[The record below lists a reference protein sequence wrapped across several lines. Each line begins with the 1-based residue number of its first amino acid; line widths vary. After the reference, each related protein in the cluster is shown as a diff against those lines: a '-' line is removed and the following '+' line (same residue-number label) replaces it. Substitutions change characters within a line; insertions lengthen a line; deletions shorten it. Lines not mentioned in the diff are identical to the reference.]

1 MSDIETFDIFNHKM
15 VKIGTD
21 TRENV
26 HAKGLWHQTFHCWI
40 INSTD
45 KEVRLLFQ
53 LRDKN
58 KDSFPGLLDI
68 SCAGHLLTGETV
80 ENGVRELKEELGI
93 AVSFEHLVY
102 CGMTAQE
109 TFITENFIDKEFN
122 HVFLM
127 ESNKKL
133 EEYSF
138 QIEEIS
144 GLYFVN
150 LKEFKKLLHGTLDA
164 IMIGGIVLDETTKQ
178 IIPNKQLLSRNDFTP
193 NSDEYY
199 QLLFDKI
206 ESMYE

>member
-80 ENGVRELKEELGI
+80 EDGVRELKEELGI
-93 AVSFEHLVY
+93 TISFEHLIY

-109 TFITENFIDKEFN
+109 TFITENFIDNEFN
-122 HVFLM
+122 HVFLY
-127 ESNKKL
+127 ESNRKL
-133 EEYSF
+133 EEYIF

-144 GLYFVN
+144 GLFFIK
-150 LKEFKKLLHGTLDA
+150 LKDFKELFRGKSDN
-164 IMIGGIVLDETTKQ
+164 IMGEGVVLNETTKQ
-178 IIPNKQLLSRNDFTP
+178 IISTQQLFSRNDFTP

-206 ESMYE
+206 ESMSN